1 MEMSQTQ
8 WVLQS
13 SAEVNPATIWDYPK
27 IRDAMDYN
35 AGKLL
40 VVESDDALR
49 EHIVAVLSDAG
60 YEVSTDYREG
70 MKAVLAFDPDAVVL
84 GADPPQLDCC
94 DLLSEIKGSE
104 TTRNI
109 RVVMLSPGGP
119 AERTRGLDLGADD
132 VLSLPFDSHEL
143 LSRVRSQ
150 LRTKHIADEFRE
162 RLRLGEDNRTAT
174 QQVVTAVNEER
185 RWLRVGGLATVA
197 VLVVAGLVFFFFY
210 RRAQE
215 QNSRVYAA
223 ITRLQT
229 GVLTQQQLMERS
241 RRALQDVERGPSPA
255 SDPQKLQLQ
264 KKSEDLKSQIA
275 ISKTENASALQN
287 QLTAVEGRLQKLETE
302 GQVAQTIIQSYEPS
316 VCLIH
321 VVLGFRDHTTGS
333 RLRYAGVTSNGVPTT
348 DEHNNPLVSLTGT
361 GPEVHLD
368 VFGTGFLASPSG
380 QILTNHHVAEPWWQ
394 NDDLKEMLDQ
404 GLEPEVA
411 EMTAY
416 FPGVRHG
423 IAIKTEKI
431 SPAADVAVVTGNVSE
446 LGIKQIAL
454 ADGYR
459 SAVSGGPVVLL
470 GYPTAL
476 DAILARAGTET
487 LQSIAT
493 ASKGDPKQVMEE
505 LARRNLIRP
514 IATQGHIGDVLLDK
528 IVYDAQTT
536 SGGSGGPLFNNEG
549 KVIGINFAM
558 VREFGGSN
566 FAIPVGFGKSLLKP

>member
-1 MEMSQTQ
+1 MESKT
-8 WVLQS
+8 
-13 SAEVNPATIWDYPK
+13 E
-27 IRDAMDYN
+27 
-35 AGKLL
+35 KLL

-49 EHIVAVLSDAG
+49 DRIVAVLSDAG

-94 DLLSEIKGSE
+94 DLLSEIKGAE
-104 TTRNI
+104 HTRNI
-109 RVVMLSPGGP
+109 RVVMLSPGGSG
-119 AERTRGLDLGADD
+119 ERTRGLDLGADD
-132 VLSLPFDSHEL
+132 VLSVPFDPHEL

-150 LRTKHIADEFRE
+150 LRNKSIADEFRE
-162 RLRLGEDNRTAT
+162 RLRIAEENRNST

-185 RWLRVGGLATVA
+185 RTLRVGGLATVA
-197 VLVVAGLVFFFFY
+197 VLIVAGLVFFFLY
-210 RRAQE
+210 RRTQE
-215 QNSRVYAA
+215 QNTRVYAA
-223 ITRLQT
+223 ITRLQS
-229 GVLTQQQLMERS
+229 GVLTEQRLMERS
-241 RRALQDVERGPSPA
+241 RQALEDGNRSLSQA

-264 KKSEDLKSQIA
+264 KRSEDLRSQIA
-275 ISKTENASALQN
+275 NSKAEDASTLQS
-287 QLTAVEGRLQKLETE
+287 QLAAVDSRLQKLETE
-302 GQVAQTIIQSYEPS
+302 GKVAQTIIQAYEPS

-321 VVLGFRDHTTGS
+321 VVLAFREHTTGS
-333 RLRYAGVTSNGVPTT
+333 RLRYAGVTSSGEPTT
-348 DEHNNPLVSLTGT
+348 DEHNNPLLSLTGS
-361 GPEVHLD
+361 GPEMHLD
-368 VFGTGFLASPSG
+368 VFGTGFLVSASG

-404 GLEPEVA
+404 GVEPVIA

-423 IAIKTEKI
+423 IAIDTEKI
-431 SPAADVAVVTGNVSE
+431 SPTADVAVVKGNVST

-454 ADGYR
+454 AEGRR

-476 DAILARAGTET
+476 DAILARASAET
-487 LQSIAT
+487 LQSIAA

-505 LARRNLIRP
+505 LARRSLIRP
-514 IATQGHIGDVLLDK
+514 TTTQGHIGDVLADK

-536 SGGSGGPLFNNEG
+536 SGGSGGPLFNDEG

-566 FAIPVGFGKSLLKP
+566 FAIPVAYGKSLLKP

>member
-1 MEMSQTQ
+1 MNSK
-8 WVLQS
+8 V
-13 SAEVNPATIWDYPK
+13 
-27 IRDAMDYN
+27 
-35 AGKLL
+35 GKLL
-40 VVESDDALR
+40 VVESGALR
-49 EHIVAVLSDAG
+49 ERIVAVLSDAG
-60 YEVSTDYREG
+60 YQVSTDYREG
-70 MKAVLAFDPDAVVL
+70 MKAVLEFGPDAVVL

-104 TTRNI
+104 RTHDI
-109 RVVMLSPGGP
+109 RVVMLSPGGS

-150 LRTKHIADEFRE
+150 LRNKSAADELRE
-162 RLRLGEDNRTAT
+162 RLRLAEENRNAT
-174 QQVVTAVNEER
+174 EQVVTAVNEER
-185 RWLRVGGLATVA
+185 RTVRVGRLTTIA
-197 VLVVAGLVFFFFY
+197 VLVVAAVVFFFLY
-210 RRAQE
+210 RHSQE
-215 QNSRVYAA
+215 QNRRVYAA

-229 GVLTQQQLMERS
+229 GVLTEKQLMERS
-241 RRALQDVERGPSPA
+241 RRALEDGERSPSLP

-264 KKSEDLKSQIA
+264 KKSEDLRSQIA
-275 ISKTENASALQN
+275 ATKAENTSALQN
-287 QLTAVEGRLQKLETE
+287 QLTAVENRLQKLETE
-302 GQVAQTIIQSYEPS
+302 GKVAQTIIQSYEPS

-321 VVLGFRDHTTGS
+321 VVIAFRDHTTGL
-333 RLRYAGVTSNGVPTT
+333 RLHYAEMTTSGEPTT
-348 DEHNNPLVSLTGT
+348 DKNNNPLLSLTGS

-368 VFGTGFLASPSG
+368 AFGTGFLASPSG

-404 GLEPEVA
+404 GLEPAIA

-416 FPGVRHG
+416 FPGVPHG
-423 IAIKTEKI
+423 IAINTEKI
-431 SPAADVAVVTGNVSE
+431 SSAADVAVVKANVSQ

-454 ADGYR
+454 ADGRR

-476 DAILARAGTET
+476 DAILARTGAET

-505 LARRNLIRP
+505 LARRHLIRP
-514 IATQGHIGDVLLDK
+514 VTTQGHIGDVLPDK

-536 SGGSGGPLFNNEG
+536 SGGSGGPLFNDEG

-566 FAIPVGFGKSLLKP
+566 FAIPVGYGKSLLRP

>member
-1 MEMSQTQ
+1 MNS
-8 WVLQS
+8 
-13 SAEVNPATIWDYPK
+13 K
-27 IRDAMDYN
+27 

-49 EHIVAVLSDAG
+49 EQIVAVLNDAG
-60 YEVSTDYREG
+60 YEVSIDYHEG
-70 MKAVLAFDPDAVVL
+70 IKAVVAFDPDAVIM

-94 DLLSEIKGSE
+94 DLLSEIKGAE
-104 TTRNI
+104 HTQNI
-109 RVVMLSPGGP
+109 RVVMLSPGGS

-150 LRTKHIADEFRE
+150 LRNKSVADEFGKQ
-162 RLRLGEDNRTAT
+162 LRLAEENRNAT
-174 QQVVTAVNEER
+174 QQVATAVNEER
-185 RWLRVGGLATVA
+185 RTLRVGGLVTGA
-197 VLVVAGLVFFFFY
+197 VLVVAAVVFFFFY
-210 RRAQE
+210 RRNQE
-215 QNSRVYAA
+215 QNTRVYAV

-229 GVLTQQQLMERS
+229 GMLTEQQLMERS
-241 RRALQDVERGPSPA
+241 RRALENSERGPSLP

-264 KKSEDLKSQIA
+264 KRSEDLRSQIA
-275 ISKTENASALQN
+275 ARNPEDASALQN
-287 QLTAVEGRLQKLETE
+287 QLTAVENRLQKLETE
-302 GQVAQTIIQSYEPS
+302 GKVAQTIIQSYEPS

-321 VVLGFRDHTTGS
+321 VVLAFSDHSTGL
-333 RLRYAGVTSNGVPTT
+333 RLHYAEMMSSGQPAT
-348 DEHNNPLVSLTGT
+348 DEHNNPLLSLTGN
-361 GPEVHLD
+361 GSEVHLD
-368 VFGTGFLASPSG
+368 VFGTGFLASASG

-404 GLEPEVA
+404 GLEPVVA

-416 FPGVRHG
+416 FPGVPHG
-423 IAIKTEKI
+423 IAINTEKI
-431 SPAADVAVVTGNVSE
+431 SSSADVAVVKGNVSE

-454 ADGYR
+454 ADGR
-459 SAVSGGPVVLL
+459 HSAVSGGPVVLL

-476 DAILARAGTET
+476 DAILARAGAET

-493 ASKGDPKQVMEE
+493 VSKGDPKQVMEE
-505 LARRNLIRP
+505 LARRHLIRP
-514 IATQGHIGDVLLDK
+514 TTTQGHIGDVLPDK

-566 FAIPVGFGKSLLKP
+566 FAIPVGYGSSLLKP